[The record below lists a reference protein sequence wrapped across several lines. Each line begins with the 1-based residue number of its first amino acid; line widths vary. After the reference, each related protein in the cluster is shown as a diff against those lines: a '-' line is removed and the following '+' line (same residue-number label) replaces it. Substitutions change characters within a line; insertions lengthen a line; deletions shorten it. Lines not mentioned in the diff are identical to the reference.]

1 MNTQTLVS
9 GALAADCFSPDYA
22 TARARFLR
30 AAARAGAHVDT
41 FKNDAVRGPD
51 QGVLTTDVAVLG
63 PVDARRA
70 LLVISGTHGPEGF
83 VGSAA
88 QIALLD
94 QLATTSVALEAR
106 VVLVHAINPWGFA
119 HTVRT
124 TENGV
129 DLNRNFIEWSG
140 GVPANPLYP
149 ELHELLF
156 PPDWQPKA
164 GSAATNAASDAWI
177 GRHGRASYV
186 DATSK
191 GQYTHP
197 DGFHYGGTQ
206 REWSNLTLQA
216 IVERHLAGARQIA
229 LIDWHTGLGER
240 GQPFFLCFNK
250 RGGTAWRRACAWWG
264 KDRVETRGGFGG
276 VDRPAYTGLLF
287 DGVRGFAPQAE
298 VTGAVIEFG
307 TLPNDEMRHALQIE
321 RHLRLSTDLPP
332 AERARMREQLADA
345 FSPNSL
351 SWQRSTLTHAIQIQ
365 HAALGGLQLWD

>member
-1 MNTQTLVS
+1 MHTKTLVS
-9 GALAADCFSPDYA
+9 GALVGDCFSPDYA
-22 TARARFLR
+22 TARVRFLL
-30 AAARAGAHVDT
+30 AAARAGACVDT
-41 FKNDAVRGPD
+41 FTHEGVRGPD
-51 QGVLTTDVAVLG
+51 EGVLTTDVAVLG
-63 PVDARRA
+63 PADAERA
-70 LLVISGTHGPEGF
+70 LLVISATHGPEGF

-94 QLATTSVALEAR
+94 YLATSAAALDVR
-106 VVLVHAINPWGFA
+106 VVLVHAVNPWGFA

-129 DLNRNFIEWSG
+129 DLNRNFIDWSQ

-149 ELHELLF
+149 ELHALLF
-156 PPDWQPKA
+156 PPDWRPEA
-164 GSAATNAASDAWI
+164 GSAATNAACDAWI
-177 GRHGRASYV
+177 ERHGRARYV

-206 REWSNLTLQA
+206 REWSNFTLQTL
-216 IVERHLAGARQIA
+216 IERHLAGVRKIA

-240 GQPFFLCFNK
+240 GEPFFLCFNE
-250 RGGTAWRRACAWWG
+250 RAGVAWQRACAWWG

-287 DGVRGFAPQAE
+287 DGVQRFAPAAE

-321 RHLRLSTDLPP
+321 RHLKRSPDLPL
-332 AERARMREQLADA
+332 AESERMREQVADA

-351 SWQRSTLTHAIQIQ
+351 AWQRSVLTHAIEIQ
-365 HAALGGLQLWD
+365 QAALGGLHHWD

>member
-1 MNTQTLVS
+1 MTTEKLIS
-9 GALAADCFSPDYA
+9 GALASDCFSPDYA

-30 AAARAGAHVDT
+30 AAARAGAHLDT
-41 FKNDAVRGPD
+41 FTNDAVRGPD
-51 QGVLTTDVAVLG
+51 EGVLTTDVAVLG
-63 PVDARRA
+63 PADARRA

-88 QIALLD
+88 QIALLE
-94 QLATTSVALEAR
+94 QLATTSVALDAR

-149 ELHELLF
+149 ELHALLF
-156 PPDWQPKA
+156 PPDWRPEA
-164 GSAATNAASDAWI
+164 GSATTNAASDAWI
-177 GRHGRASYV
+177 EQHGRASYV

-191 GQYTHP
+191 GQYTHS

-216 IVERHLAGARQIA
+216 IVERHLAGAQQIA

-240 GQPFFLCFNK
+240 GQPFFLCFNE
-250 RGGTAWRRACAWWG
+250 RGGAAWQRACAWWG
-264 KDRVETRGGFGG
+264 KDRVETRGGFDG

-287 DGVRGFAPQAE
+287 DGVRRFAPQAE
-298 VTGAVIEFG
+298 ITGAVIEFG

-321 RHLRLSTDLPP
+321 RHLRLSTDLLP
-332 AERARMREQLADA
+332 AERDRMREQLADA